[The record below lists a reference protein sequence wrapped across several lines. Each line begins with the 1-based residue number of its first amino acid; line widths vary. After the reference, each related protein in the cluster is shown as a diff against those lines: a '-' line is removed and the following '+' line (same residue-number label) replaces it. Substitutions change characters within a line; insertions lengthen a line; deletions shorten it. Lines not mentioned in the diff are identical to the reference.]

1 VAGHAVAAVT
11 RWGLRALGLER
22 IELPHSVENQA
33 SCRGRGQVRYLLEG
47 VQRLGFRD
55 DAGKRWDSHL
65 HAGLAGDRGPFLV
78 VS

>member
-1 VAGHAVAAVT
+1 
-11 RWGLRALGLER
+11 
-22 IELPHSVENQA
+22 VENQA